1 MLNYRYNIVDIG
13 ELKFS
18 DIVGNEAYSLYS
30 LLPIIDRKEREQK
43 QEKYLRKC
51 VRAIKD
57 TPIDIEEKREI
68 AFRAEILAGLVFQ
81 KPIIESIFSEV
92 INMLRIEDSVIYQDV
107 IAKGMEKGVKEGI
120 EKGIEKGMEKG
131 KSKGKAEVIIKL
143 LKKKFNTLPAAYEEK
158 LLKAKEQIID
168 NITEDMFDIDKIEDL
183 DKYF

>member
-1 MLNYRYNIVDIG
+1 M
-13 ELKFS
+13 
-18 DIVGNEAYSLYS
+18 GNEAYSLYS

-43 QEKYLRKC
+43 QEKYLKKC

-107 IAKGMEKGVKEGI
+107 IAKGMEKGVKEGM
-120 EKGIEKGMEKG
+120 EKGMEKG

>member
-1 MLNYRYNIVDIG
+1 M
-13 ELKFS
+13 
-18 DIVGNEAYSLYS
+18 GNEAYSLYS

-43 QEKYLRKC
+43 QEKYLKKC

-120 EKGIEKGMEKG
+120 EKGVKEGIEKGMEKG

-168 NITEDMFDIDKIEDL
+168 NITEDMFDIEKIEDL